1 MSGAVRLQV
10 SDLGKRFGGVVA
22 VKNMSFELRAGEIT
36 GLIGPNGSGK
46 STVMSLI
53 MGLVRANSGAVKLDG
68 VDIAGW
74 PAHRIARAGVSIV
87 FQHSRPLQRQTV
99 LENVKL
105 ALLPDSLLRL
115 ATEASAAQ
123 RARAIAERVGLG
135 GVLQRHPWTLPFA
148 DLRRMELAKAVARDP
163 KVVLIDEPFA
173 GLTTTEIKVF
183 SDLIR
188 TLRDEGRAV
197 LLVDHSVKSVAALA
211 DRVIAMYL
219 GERIAEGSADEVMQN
234 ETVRRVYIGGAIEA
248 VERKGAAAEAAA
260 TLLDVDAVEVFYGK
274 ANALDRVALRVQ
286 QDEFVSI
293 VGLNGAG
300 KTTLFN
306 AISGL
311 VPYRGAIR
319 FAGRDLKSLTAAA
332 IARAGV
338 VHCPETRELFGYM
351 SVRENLD
358 LGGGHLSKAER
369 AAPACLG
376 LRPVSDPRAAP
387 GAGRAH
393 AVRRRAANAHART
406 RIDDAAE
413 AAHSRRADAGA
424 RSRHSRP
431 AFQGDRTVAA
441 RALAHAAARR
451 AERDVRPA
459 PFRPRLCARPRPHY
473 LARRSGALRAG
484 NEHRVFVIR
493 RHASKRRMAEAHPAS
508 FRSRMAASI
517 CGVKRRSD
525 CQRLAKRSGSGKK
538 PARKPAR

>member
-1 MSGAVRLQV
+1 MTGAVRLRV

-22 VKNMSFELRAGEIT
+22 VKNMSFDLRAGEIT

-53 MGLVRANSGAVKLDG
+53 MGLARANSGVIKLDG

-105 ALLPDSLLRL
+105 ALLPDSLRRL
-115 ATEASAAQ
+115 ATEATAAE
-123 RARAIAERVGLG
+123 RARTIAERVGLG
-135 GVLQRHPWTLPFA
+135 GVLHRHPWTLPFA

-173 GLTTTEIKVF
+173 GLTPAEIKVF

-188 TLRDEGRAV
+188 TLREEGRAV

-234 ETVRRVYIGGAIEA
+234 ETVRRVYIGGKIET
-248 VERKGAAAEAAA
+248 VERRVAAAETAA
-260 TLLDVDAVEVFYGK
+260 TLLDIDAVEVFYGK
-274 ANALDRVALRVQ
+274 ANALDHINLRVMA
-286 QDEFVSI
+286 DEFVSI

-311 VPYRGAIR
+311 VRYRGTIR
-319 FAGRDLKSLTAAA
+319 FGERDLKSLSAAA

-358 LGGGHLSKAER
+358 LGGGHLTNNQRQRQLAWVFELFPILEQRQAQAARTLSGGEQQMLTIGR
-369 AAPACLG
+369 ALMMQPKLLILDEPTLG
-376 LRPVSDPRAAP
+376 LAPVILGQLSNAIERLRQERSLTLLLAEQNVTFALPHSDRVYVLDH
-387 GAGRAH
+387 GRI
-393 AVRRRAANAHART
+393 T
-406 RIDDAAE
+406 W
-413 AAHSRRADAGA
+413 
-424 RSRHSRP
+424 
-431 AFQGDRTVAA
+431 QGD
-441 RALAHAAARR
+441 
-451 AERDVRPA
+451 
-459 PFRPRLCARPRPHY
+459 
-473 LARRSGALRAG
+473 
-484 NEHRVFVIR
+484 
-493 RHASKRRMAEAHPAS
+493 
-508 FRSRMAASI
+508 
-517 CGVKRRSD
+517 
-525 CQRLAKRSGSGKK
+525 
-538 PARKPAR
+538 PARFAQEMSTGYL

>member
-1 MSGAVRLQV
+1 MSETARLQV
-10 SDLGKRFGGVVA
+10 SELGKRFGGLVA
-22 VKNMSFELRAGEIT
+22 VKNMSFDVRAGEIV

-53 MGLVRANSGAVKLDG
+53 MGIARPNSGTIKIDG
-68 VDIAGW
+68 VDITGW

-105 ALLPDSLLRL
+105 AMLPDSLLKL
-115 ATEASAAQ
+115 ATEASVTE
-123 RARAIAERVGLG
+123 RARGIAERVGLG
-135 GVLQRHPWTLPFA
+135 RVLHRHPWTLPFA

-173 GLTTTEIKVF
+173 GLTAAEIKVF

-188 TLRDEGRAV
+188 TLRDDGRAV

-219 GERIAEGSADEVMQN
+219 GECIAEGSADEVMQN
-234 ETVRRVYIGGAIEA
+234 ETVQRVYIGGKIEA
-248 VERKGAAAEAAA
+248 GERRAATTEQSA
-260 TLLDVDAVEVFYGK
+260 TLLQLDGLEVSYGK
-274 ANALDRVALRVQ
+274 ARAVDGVTLHVG

-319 FAGRDLKSLTAAA
+319 FSDRDLRSLSAAS

-358 LGGGHLSKAER
+358 LGGGHLGKIERQRQLAWVFELFPILDQRQTQAARTLSGGEQQMLALGRALMMRPKLLILDEPTLGLAPVILGQISKAIER
-369 AAPACLG
+369 
-376 LRPVSDPRAAP
+376 LRQTRTLTLLLAEQNVTFALPHSDRVYVLDHGRISWQGDPVRF
-387 GAGRAH
+387 
-393 AVRRRAANAHART
+393 
-406 RIDDAAE
+406 AAE
-413 AAHSRRADAGA
+413 M
-424 RSRHSRP
+424 
-431 AFQGDRTVAA
+431 RTG
-441 RALAHAAARR
+441 
-451 AERDVRPA
+451 
-459 PFRPRLCARPRPHY
+459 Y
-473 LARRSGALRAG
+473 L
-484 NEHRVFVIR
+484 
-493 RHASKRRMAEAHPAS
+493 
-508 FRSRMAASI
+508 
-517 CGVKRRSD
+517 
-525 CQRLAKRSGSGKK
+525 
-538 PARKPAR
+538 

>member
-10 SDLGKRFGGVVA
+10 SGLGKRFGGVVA
-22 VKNMSFELRAGEIT
+22 VKNMSLDLRAGEIT

-53 MGLVRANSGAVKLDG
+53 MGLQRANTGAIMLDG

-74 PAHRIARAGVSIV
+74 PAHRIARSGVSIV

-115 ATEASAAQ
+115 ATEASAAE

-135 GVLQRHPWTLPFA
+135 GVLHRHPWTLPFA

-173 GLTTTEIKVF
+173 GLTAAEIKVF

-219 GERIAEGSADEVMQN
+219 GERIAEGSADAVMAN
-234 ETVRRVYIGGAIEA
+234 ETVRRVYIGGKIET
-248 VERKGAAAEAAA
+248 VERKASAGETAA

-274 ANALDRVALRVQ
+274 ANALDRVGLRVHK
-286 QDEFVSI
+286 DEFVSI

-319 FAGRDLKSLTAAA
+319 FDGRDLKSLTAAA

-351 SVRENLD
+351 NVRENLD
-358 LGGGHLSKAER
+358 LGGGHLSNAER
-369 AAPACLG
+369 QRRLAWVFDLFPILEQRQTQAARTLSGGEQQMLTIGRALMMQPQLLILDEPTLG
-376 LRPVSDPRAAP
+376 LAPVILGQLSKAIERLRQERSLTLLLAEQNVTFALPHSDRVYVLDH
-387 GAGRAH
+387 GRITWH
-393 AVRRRAANAHART
+393 GDPVRFAQEMST
-406 RIDDAAE
+406 
-413 AAHSRRADAGA
+413 G
-424 RSRHSRP
+424 
-431 AFQGDRTVAA
+431 
-441 RALAHAAARR
+441 
-451 AERDVRPA
+451 
-459 PFRPRLCARPRPHY
+459 Y
-473 LARRSGALRAG
+473 L
-484 NEHRVFVIR
+484 
-493 RHASKRRMAEAHPAS
+493 
-508 FRSRMAASI
+508 
-517 CGVKRRSD
+517 
-525 CQRLAKRSGSGKK
+525 
-538 PARKPAR
+538 